1 MKHVK
6 KSLATAILLSACSG
20 KNTNDNNFVG
30 QWGLVSQTCATGAE
44 VKGDGKLSDLNYT
57 FDNEGQVTTIN
68 YIAQGTAN
76 AEIATAKLKYHVDGD
91 VLVLE
96 GEESMKF
103 AAIFSEDKKI
113 VTLTQLDHLDSDDNP
128 CPRGL
133 ATVVA
138 IKKISSA
145 PAAGQ
150 TQNASGMQG
159 MGAAKGSVGASQ
171 LSDAEAEELRFLS
184 PEMIKEYT
192 SEMNPAEKAEF
203 MRLLNEAQSRG
214 ASGSIGQGQALPAAP
229 LKAPGDMGQMT
240 DEQRKLLESFQ
251 NGSNA
256 DFNDLLKLMPKN
268 Q

>member
-20 KNTNDNNFVG
+20 KSTKDNRFLG
-30 QWGLVSQTCATGAE
+30 QWGLLSQRCDSGAE
-44 VKGDGKLSDLNYT
+44 VKAEGKLSDLNYT

-68 YIAQGTAN
+68 YIAQGTAD
-76 AEIATAKLKYHVDGD
+76 AEIATAKLKYHVDGEL
-91 VLVLE
+91 LVLE
-96 GEESMKF
+96 GEETMKF
-103 AAIFSEDKKI
+103 AAVFSEDKKI
-113 VTLTQLDHLDSDDNP
+113 VTLTQLDHLDADDNP
-128 CPRGL
+128 CPRGFP
-133 ATVVA
+133 TVVA
-138 IKKISSA
+138 MKKISSA
-145 PAAGQ
+145 SNGQ

-159 MGAAKGSVGASQ
+159 ASAAQGSSGVSP

-214 ASGSIGQGQALPAAP
+214 ASGSIGQGQAAPAAP
-229 LKAPGDMGQMT
+229 LKAAGDMSQMT